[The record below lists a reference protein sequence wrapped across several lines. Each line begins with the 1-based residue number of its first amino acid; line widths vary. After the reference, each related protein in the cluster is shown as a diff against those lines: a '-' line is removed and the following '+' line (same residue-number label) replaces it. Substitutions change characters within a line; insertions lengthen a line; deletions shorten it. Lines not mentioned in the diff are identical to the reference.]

1 MTSFP
6 FTVIGGINGA
16 FPPLSKVFSIDQCV
30 FADVD
35 GLDNL
40 ADKQR

>member
-6 FTVIGGINGA
+6 FTIIGGINGV
-16 FPPLSKVFSIDQCV
+16 FQPLSKVFSIDWCV
-30 FADVD
+30 FDGVD